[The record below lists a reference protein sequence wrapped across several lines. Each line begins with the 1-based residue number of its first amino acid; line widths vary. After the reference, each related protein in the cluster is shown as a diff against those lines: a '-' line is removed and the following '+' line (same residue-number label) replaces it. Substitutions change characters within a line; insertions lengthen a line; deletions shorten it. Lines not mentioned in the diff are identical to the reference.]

1 MMEKYLAFSKL
12 TLSSKAFYRKAVFF
26 DMFGIVLSILL
37 YVFLWSKVYAEHD
50 TIENFSY
57 YEMIFYII
65 ISQTLASQFYGSSG
79 INNILSEWIYEGNI
93 SIEILRPV
101 SLIANLFARK
111 LGDVKFFIM
120 TKAGPIITIVMF
132 YFCKSRKVDMP
143 SIINILFSALCLII
157 SLIIVFFFECMVGFI
172 SFFTMNSHGISIVKN
187 ALMLLMSGSAIPYF
201 VLGNNVGQW
210 LNLLPFS
217 GTISIP
223 IQITLGKYST
233 ILSLRYIGVQLL
245 WSLVFGVI
253 TFLSYQKVIQRVVVQ
268 GG

>member
-1 MMEKYLAFSKL
+1 MEKYLAFSKL
-12 TLSSKAFYRKAVFF
+12 TLSSKAIYRKAVLF
-26 DMFGIVLSILL
+26 DIFVIALSILL
-37 YVFLWSKVYAEHD
+37 YFFLWSKVYAGHD
-50 TIENFSY
+50 TIADFSY
-57 YEMIFYII
+57 YEMVFYII

-79 INNILSEWIYEGNI
+79 INNTLSEWIYEGNI

-111 LGDVKFFIM
+111 LGDVKFFLM
-120 TKAGPIITIVMF
+120 TKAGPIIIIVMF
-132 YFCKSRKVDMP
+132 GFYGLRKVDMP
-143 SIINILFSALCLII
+143 GIINISFSVLCLVI

-201 VLGNNVGQW
+201 ILGNRIGLW

-223 IQITLGKYST
+223 IQILLGKYSV
-233 ILSLRYIGVQLL
+233 ILSLRYICVQLL

-253 TFLSYQKVIQRVVVQ
+253 TLLSYQKVIKRVVVQ

>member
-1 MMEKYLAFSKL
+1 MEKYLAFSKL
-12 TLSSKAFYRKAVFF
+12 TLSSKAIYRKAVLF
-26 DMFGIVLSILL
+26 DIFGIALSILL
-37 YVFLWSKVYAEHD
+37 YFLWSKVYGHD
-50 TIENFSY
+50 TITFSY
-57 YEMIFYII
+57 MKWFYII

-79 INNILSEWIYEGNI
+79 INNTLSEWIYEGNI

-111 LGDVKFFIM
+111 LGDVKFFLM
-120 TKAGPIITIVMF
+120 TKAGPIIIIVMF
-132 YFCKSRKVDMP
+132 GFYGLRKVDMP
-143 SIINILFSALCLII
+143 GIINISFSVLCLVI

-201 VLGNNVGQW
+201 ILGNRIGLW

-223 IQITLGKYST
+223 IQILLGKYSV
-233 ILSLRYIGVQLL
+233 ILSLRYICVQLL

-253 TFLSYQKVIQRVVVQ
+253 TLLSYQKVIKRVVVQ